1 MAEVKV
7 TDLPAITLD
16 SFTNNDS
23 FLIIDDGAVRR
34 LTRAVFYEWL
44 AGNVQGQRGEQGVAG
59 RDGVRGTNGLNGTN
73 GTNGISAYQV
83 AVQNGFVGSA
93 EAWLASMKGDAGAK
107 GLDGGD
113 GWSPVFKTEDYQG
126 GSYLKIV
133 DWVGG
138 TGEKPVTLGYVSNE
152 GIVSTVAVATNLKGD
167 IGLTGAKGETGEK
180 GEKGDKGDRGF
191 DGATGTN
198 AYYLAVE
205 SGFVGTQ
212 EQWLL
217 SLNPSEVSKDP
228 NNIISKKLD
237 GMYASVDPVATATA
251 IDAIVDRNFLTDSER
266 AKLEALKTSKYL
278 GTFLTPE
285 EIPTVGA
292 TAGNY
297 ADVDSGLE
305 SVDTE
310 RWIYDVESL
319 AFVKAVSIPASETNE
334 SVKTKYEANDD
345 TNAFTDAE
353 KLKLDTLQI
362 PEPVILKP
370 IIRIYNDKVEIAD
383 SGTSLTPLFIK
394 NGVGDYTVEATS
406 GIYLGN
412 SSVILPRDINGNYSV
427 AATIEDVLGTIKLK
441 TFKRVFDAVEGTYSA
456 DLLEPID
463 IPLSTWVEVKLKYI
477 EV

>member
-310 RWIYDVESL
+310 RWIYDVE
-319 AFVKAVSIPASETNE
+319 AQKFVKAVSVPASETAE
-334 SVKTKYEANDD
+334 SVKEKYESNED

-353 KLKLDTLQI
+353 KTKLEGVTEETSETIKTKYESNSDTNAFTDAEKTKLTGL
-362 PEPVILKP
+362 PDE
-370 IIRIYNDKVEIAD
+370 IIVETEATIKTKYEANED
-383 SGTSLTPLFIK
+383 TNAFTDAEKAKLTSL
-394 NGVGDYTVEATS
+394 
-406 GIYLGN
+406 
-412 SSVILPRDINGNYSV
+412 SV
-427 AATIEDVLGTIKLK
+427 DVLNENGSTALKFWTGTQEEYDLVTDKDPETVYMIKH
-441 TFKRVFDAVEGTYSA
+441 
-456 DLLEPID
+456 
-463 IPLSTWVEVKLKYI
+463 I
-477 EV
+477 EVSP